1 MMLDKQAIYQLLQQK
16 GYWHEIT
23 EHAAVFD
30 MASLADLNLPYP
42 DQDAK
47 NLFVRDDK
55 HRHYYLLTVKG
66 EKRVDLKAFAQ
77 AQDLRRLSFASA
89 ADLQRLLG
97 VQPGAV
103 TPLGLLNAPGG
114 TVDYYLDVELT
125 KPPAFLG
132 VHPND
137 NTATVWLKSQDLLAW
152 LTDHGVKCQVV
163 TMPS

>member
-1 MMLDKQAIYQLLQQK
+1 MMLDKQAIYQLLQQR

-30 MASLADLNLPYP
+30 MASLADLNLLYP

-66 EKRVDLKAFAQ
+66 EKRVDLKAFAR
-77 AQDLRRLSFASA
+77 AQGLRRLSFASA

-125 KPPAFLG
+125 EPPAFLG